1 MRWVAI
7 VRLGIFFMEP
17 EIWKDVIGYEGL
29 YKASNLGNFKSVERK
44 IGYNHHLNNERYFR
58 LKKES
63 KRVLANCKGYNS
75 ITLHKD
81 DNPKT
86 KRCCRIIAKLFVPNP
101 DNKPYVNHIN
111 GIKTDDRAINL
122 EWVTASENMI
132 HAVKNN
138 LVTIK
143 TGKDCFNSKKVKCL
157 KTGKTFDTV
166 YEASKYINLS
176 QGQLS
181 RILRGIYKN
190 NTNLVLCQ
198 DV

>member
-1 MRWVAI
+1 
-7 VRLGIFFMEP
+7 MET

-44 IGYNHHLNNERYFR
+44 IGYNHHSNNERYFR

-63 KRVLANCKGYNS
+63 KRVLANCKGYNI
-75 ITLHKD
+75 ITFHKD

-101 DNKPYVNHIN
+101 DNKPHVNHIN

-122 EWVTASENMI
+122 EWVTPSENMI

-157 KTGKTFDTV
+157 KTGKIFDTV
-166 YEASKYINLS
+166 SEASKYINLS